1 MWTRSVSS
9 LLRLYN
15 AAANTSRFRALL
27 VQHRQKGGP
36 SARMVL
42 FLFGPNDQ
50 VRRVL
55 ESHIPGWLRV
65 SQAAQQRLPRFS

>member
-27 VQHRQKGGP
+27 VQNRQKGGP

-42 FLFGPNDQ
+42 FLFGFGC
-50 VRRVL
+50 
-55 ESHIPGWLRV
+55 E
-65 SQAAQQRLPRFS
+65 